1 MGKCDRVRRLQVPV
15 GSRTLWIRGCVEVV
29 WRLAVTR
36 SGGRGPKEGRVKGAD
51 EMTGEVEGTGLE
63 RMAHV
68 DPGTLQNYHQDRLGG
83 SAGESRTGASR
94 NGSGREERWRE
105 PGVSDC
111 KRETTEPD
119 GLKSQLQG
127 FRRRK
132 ESCCVWGC

>member
-1 MGKCDRVRRLQVPV
+1 M
-15 GSRTLWIRGCVEVV
+15 
-29 WRLAVTR
+29 TR

-51 EMTGEVEGTGLE
+51 KMTGEVEGTDLE

-119 GLKSQLQG
+119 GLKITTAGVSEG
-127 FRRRK
+127 ERK
-132 ESCCVWGC
+132 AVVFGDVENP